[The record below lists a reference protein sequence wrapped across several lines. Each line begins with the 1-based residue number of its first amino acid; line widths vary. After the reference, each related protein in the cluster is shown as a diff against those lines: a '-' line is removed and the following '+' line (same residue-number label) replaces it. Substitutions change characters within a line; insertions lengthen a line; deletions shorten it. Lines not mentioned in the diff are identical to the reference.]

1 MSLITDSSVRRSV
14 VSRVAPREG
23 VTRPPLM
30 EMPIVAA
37 ILALAA
43 GSMDGFTF
51 FSAHT
56 FSTVQSGNV
65 IQVGYWIA
73 KSDLTKVGDVG
84 LAIVAFGAGAMVT
97 AFIQEFRAKR
107 GHAISP
113 LILLTEAAILA
124 IVGLPFVGNNI
135 STLDLAYIVSFV
147 AGMQGN
153 AFHKSEGM
161 LVGNVAV
168 TLNVQLAFNY
178 LARAL
183 FGTPTANL
191 RKGGVYALVMLGFAA
206 GGVLGGLAANHTDVR
221 ALWVPAA
228 ILLALGILT
237 VSELKSNLRVDPQ
250 A

>member
-23 VTRPPLM
+23 VTRLPLM

-73 KSDLTKVGDVG
+73 RSDLTKVGDVG

-97 AFIQEFRAKR
+97 VFIQEFRAKR

-113 LILLTEAAILA
+113 LVLLTEAAILA

-183 FGTPTANL
+183 FGTPRKPAERRRL
-191 RKGGVYALVMLGFAA
+191 RTGDARLRSRRCARR
-206 GGVLGGLAANHTDVR
+206 LAANHTDVR

>member
-1 MSLITDSSVRRSV
+1 
-14 VSRVAPREG
+14 
-23 VTRPPLM
+23 
-30 EMPIVAA
+30 
-37 ILALAA
+37 
-43 GSMDGFTF
+43 MDGFTY

-73 KSDLTKVGDVG
+73 KSDLTKVGDVA
-84 LAIVAFGAGAMVT
+84 LAILAFGAGAVT
-97 AFIQEFRAKR
+97 TVFIQEFWTKR
-107 GHAISP
+107 GHAVSP
-113 LILLTEAAILA
+113 FILLTEAAILA
-124 IVGLPFVGNNI
+124 IIGVPFVGNNI
-135 STLDLAYIVSFV
+135 STIEVAYIVSFV

-153 AFHKSEGM
+153 VSQVRRDARRERRGD
-161 LVGNVAV
+161 V
-168 TLNVQLAFNY
+168 NVQLAFNY

-206 GGVLGGLAANHTDVR
+206 GGVIGGLAANHTDVR

-228 ILLALGILT
+228 ILLALGIVT
-237 VSELKSNLRVDPQ
+237 VSKLKSNLRVDPQ